1 MTSGERSTRRPKRIA
16 IAIAIAIAG
25 IILAILATFAW
36 LGYLGGDPFTTLRPA
51 HYQPHANAPVAIL
64 LSGDMGFKVGM
75 GPRVAQRLVND
86 GVAVVGVNSL
96 TYFRFNRTP
105 QQATALL
112 VAAIHRALAIDPGAR
127 LMLVGQSYGA
137 DMLHVGLAGLPAP
150 LRQRIALVAL
160 VVPGATVENRA
171 SPSEI
176 LTFAMAETDALPTA
190 RHLDWVPLL
199 CIYGVKETGSLCPLL
214 HQPNAQVIAL
224 PGGHPLHDDAN
235 AVYHAIWSG
244 MAQIGLGAGR

>member
-1 MTSGERSTRRPKRIA
+1 MNSRGRSTKRTKPIV
-16 IAIAIAIAG
+16 IVIAG

-51 HYQPHANAPVAIL
+51 QYQPHTNAPVAIL

-86 GVAVVGVNSL
+86 GVPVVGVNSL
-96 TYFRFNRTP
+96 TYFRVNRSP

-112 VAAIHRALAIDPGAR
+112 IEAIHRALAIDPQAR

-190 RHLDWVPLL
+190 RRLDWVPLL
-199 CIYGVKETGSLCPLL
+199 CVYGIEETDSLCPLL
-214 HQPNAQVIAL
+214 HQSNAQRVAL
-224 PGGHPLHDDAN
+224 PGGHPLHSDAN
-235 AVYHAIWSG
+235 AIYHAIRSA
-244 MAQIGLGAGR
+244 MAQVELGTRH